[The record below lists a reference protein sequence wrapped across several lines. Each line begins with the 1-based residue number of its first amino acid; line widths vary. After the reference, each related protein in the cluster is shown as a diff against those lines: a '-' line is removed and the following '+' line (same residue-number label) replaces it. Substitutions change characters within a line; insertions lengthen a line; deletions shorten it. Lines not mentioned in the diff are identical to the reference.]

1 MLQHPRTSRNTCR
14 VFVSAILPN
23 HITPLHVD
31 TSLREG
37 PVFPHSVSLW
47 SVVGRKCH
55 GKLRKLQANRH
66 DSPTFD
72 HWRLL
77 AGITLDQADAE
88 RVHDYPALLF
98 QVRRTE
104 QLEKGGPLMFLSKRR
119 RGWLPCYPYVNTKSM
134 YGGRNPVWLCPIEI
148 VSPAGGVLATPRGA
162 CSGDTG
168 LDGREG
174 RRVCLQT

>member
-14 VFVSAILPN
+14 VFLSAIVPN
-23 HITPLHVD
+23 HIIPLHVD
-31 TSLREG
+31 TSLGES
-37 PVFPHSVSLW
+37 PIFPHPLSLW

-55 GKLRKLQANRH
+55 GKLRKLRPNHH

-77 AGITLDQADAE
+77 AGITLDQSDAE
-88 RVHDYPALLF
+88 RVNNSSFPGASH
-98 QVRRTE
+98 RTAGKRE
-104 QLEKGGPLMFLSKRR
+104 PPSKRR
-119 RGWLPCYPYVNTKSM
+119 RGWLPRCPYVNTKSM
-134 YGGRNPVWLCPIEI
+134 YGGRNPFWLCPIEI